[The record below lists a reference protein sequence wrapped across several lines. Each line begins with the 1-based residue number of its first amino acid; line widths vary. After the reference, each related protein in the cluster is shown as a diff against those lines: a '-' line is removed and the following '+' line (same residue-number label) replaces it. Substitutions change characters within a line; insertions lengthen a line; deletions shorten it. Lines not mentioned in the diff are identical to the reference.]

1 MSLGLP
7 TIKPTFESSNG
18 NAGGFLDS
26 ILSTIENVSDSAFKV
41 SGNIVAVKNL
51 FDDGAIPTV
60 NNQGVE
66 AELATRNLSD
76 IGSTKS
82 GFSNTTLIS
91 FGFAAVGLILLFED

>member
-1 MSLGLP
+1 MSLAIP
-7 TIKPTFESSNG
+7 TRKPIFESSNG

-51 FDDGAIPTV
+51 FDDGIHTV

-91 FGFAAVGLILLFED
+91 FGFAAVGLILLLDD